1 MKLLY
6 WRPAPFPHNPT
17 MTATAGTGPMPNP
30 RRTLVV
36 ATLIALANTAM
47 SLSAVAASSPP
58 TVTLSASPSSV
69 STGGS
74 STLTW
79 SSTDA
84 TSCEASHDW
93 SGALATSGSRSTG
106 ALTVATT
113 YTITCK
119 SAGGTTSRTRTVYLS
134 DEVPQIT
141 FTASP
146 TWVREGGNA
155 VLTWKASNAY
165 ACQGYGP
172 WDGSEPVEGSS
183 TTNGLTATT
192 KFVLTC
198 FNASGAKTSATATVR
213 VVDAAA
219 AGTATLSWN
228 APTSNVNGTPITPLK
243 GYTIYYG
250 NSEAAMTQSL
260 VLSGAATTSAEITG
274 LASGTWYFAVAADA
288 ADGTQSAKSDIGSIT
303 L

>member
-6 WRPAPFPHNPT
+6 WRPAP
-17 MTATAGTGPMPNP
+17 
-30 RRTLVV
+30 RTLVV
-36 ATLIALANTAM
+36 ATWIALANTAM

-58 TVTLSASPSSV
+58 TVTLSTNPWSV
-69 STGGS
+69 SSGQS

-84 TSCEASHDW
+84 TSCAASGAW
-93 SGALATSGSRSTG
+93 SGTLATSGSRSTG
-106 ALTVATT
+106 TLSAATT
-113 YTITCK
+113 FTITCEG
-119 SAGGTTSRTRTVYLS
+119 AGGTASRTETVYLS
-134 DEVPQIT
+134 DEVPQVT

-146 TWVREGGNA
+146 TKVQEGGNA

-165 ACQGYGP
+165 ACRGYGP
-172 WDGSEPVEGSS
+172 WEGSEGLEGSS
-183 TTNGLTATT
+183 TTNGLSATT
-192 KFVLTC
+192 TFVLTC
-198 FNASGAKTSATATVR
+198 FNSSGAKTSKKATVT

-228 APTSNVNGTPITPLK
+228 APTSNVNGTPITPLS

-250 NSEAAMTQSL
+250 NSEGSMTQSL
-260 VLSGAATTSAEITG
+260 VVSGAAATSAEITG
-274 LASGTWYFAVAADA
+274 LASGTWYFAVSADA
-288 ADGTQSAKSDIGSIT
+288 ADGTQSAKSDVGSIT